1 MKKDMAKQDDKNQMM
16 AKLMTSLDIEN
27 DTQKKHIV
35 ELEQFVVLLSTAL
48 TNDSDPSDSDA
59 AMVKQFANQ
68 FNFNLNNINVEKLPK
83 KEAKSLTDKIQNAL
97 VRMDLLL
104 KENFELKREIVFER
118 KKYVDL

>member
-1 MKKDMAKQDDKNQMM
+1 M
-16 AKLMTSLDIEN
+16 
-27 DTQKKHIV
+27 

-68 FNFNLNNINVEKLPK
+68 FNFNLNTINVEKLPK

-118 KKYVDL
+118 KKYVDLQ